1 MEEVRRVAK
10 VVSFENNYK
19 KSKKNN
25 NISFRSG
32 NPAYI
37 KNMNSNKEVSVDMD
51 ENKILEKYL
60 DKVDQDRRE
69 QEQRLNSNMEKL
81 EERLS
86 KERIAS
92 EERLEKLFNSTM
104 DSIKETN
111 AKIDKI
117 DEKLGSKIDSINDKI
132 DTKIDSINNK
142 IDSKVDLM
150 SEKIDSTNKWII
162 GTCIATILSI
172 AAMVITLIIFFIQS
186 KS

>member
-19 KSKKNN
+19 NSKKNN

-51 ENKILEKYL
+51 DNKLLEKYL

-86 KERIAS
+86 KDRIAS
-92 EERLEKLFNSTM
+92 EERLEKLFNATM
-104 DSIKETN
+104 DSIKGTN
-111 AKIDKI
+111 A
-117 DEKLGSKIDSINDKI
+117 KIDSINDKI
-132 DTKIDSINNK
+132 DTKIDNLNNK

-150 SEKIDSTNKWII
+150 YEKMDSTNKWII
-162 GTCIATILSI
+162 GTCIATILAVAAI
-172 AAMVITLIIFFIQS
+172 AGSVWF
-186 KS
+186 K